1 MADEAIELVL
11 EECREAM
18 NKTIDGFGKEL
29 GRIRTGRANPSL
41 LDGVH
46 VDYYGAST
54 ALKSLAT
61 VSAPEARLL
70 VIQPFDPSA
79 IPEIERA
86 ILKADL
92 GVTTANDGK
101 LIRVPI
107 PELNEERRRAL
118 VKTMKRLT
126 EDHKVSVR
134 AARRDAIAGL
144 KSMKE
149 DGDIS
154 EDDMHR
160 GQSKVQDLTDA
171 YVKKIDEA
179 SAAKEKEILTI

>member
-1 MADEAIELVL
+1 MADEDVNLVL
-11 EECREAM
+11 EMCQEGM
-18 NKTIDGFGKEL
+18 DKTVEGFVKEL

-46 VDYYGAST
+46 VDYYGSST

-61 VSAPEARLL
+61 ISAPEARLL
-70 VIQPFDPSA
+70 VIQPFDPSS

-92 GVTTANDGK
+92 GVTTNNDGK
-101 LIRVPI
+101 LVRVPI

-118 VKTMKRLT
+118 VKSMKRLT
-126 EDHKVSVR
+126 EDHKVGVR
-134 AARRDAIAGL
+134 GARRDSNEQL
-144 KSMKE
+144 KRMKE
-149 DGDIS
+149 DSEIS
-154 EDDMHR
+154 EDELHR
-160 GQSKVQDLTDA
+160 GQARVQALTDA
-171 YVKKIDEA
+171 SIKRIDEL